1 VSLGVGRYRWNCAL
15 IDNSFPAYVAN
26 IIKNIPLCPSLPPDK
41 IIWNGTLNGVF
52 SVKSAYHMTLDLL
65 RRKNGEC
72 SSSSGRSEFWKKI
85 WAVKAPN
92 ASKNFLWRPCQ
103 NALPTKQNLLR
114 KGVVD
119 NDLCPYCQLEV
130 ESVIHAL
137 WNCPSAQDVWGCGP
151 ILFQKCPSIFS
162 DMAELV
168 SYLFTRLND
177 DLMSLTMVVFHRIW
191 LRRNKMIFDEQFYSP
206 MKVFIE
212 ASQFFEDFKMY
223 NLRESLLK
231 VPNVEGSNICKSWK
245 LPNAGFVKVN
255 WDASLN
261 PKSSLVGLGCVIRN
275 ENGYVIGAKCYA
287 CRATVDPLCA
297 EAMAALFALE
307 FGYEM
312 DFVNI
317 ESEGDSLQV
326 IKGLCNPDFSLDRF
340 GHFMDAIKQKA
351 SCFFVCKWRH
361 CYREANEVA
370 HILVRK
376 ASSICLSHV
385 WVEDLPYFISSTSF
399 RDLLASRL

>member
-1 VSLGVGRYRWNCAL
+1 
-15 IDNSFPAYVAN
+15 
-26 IIKNIPLCPSLPPDK
+26 
-41 IIWNGTLNGVF
+41 
-52 SVKSAYHMTLDLL
+52 
-65 RRKNGEC
+65 
-72 SSSSGRSEFWKKI
+72 
-85 WAVKAPN
+85 
-92 ASKNFLWRPCQ
+92 
-103 NALPTKQNLLR
+103 
-114 KGVVD
+114 VVD
-119 NDLCPYCQLEV
+119 NDLCPCCQLEV

-137 WNCPSAQDVWGCGP
+137 WNCPGAQDVWGCGP

-177 DLMSLTMVVFHRIW
+177 DLMSLTVVVFHRIW
-191 LRRNKMIFDEQFYSP
+191 LRRNKMIFEEQFYSP

-212 ASQFFEDFKMY
+212 ASQLFEDFKMY

-370 HILVRK
+370 HILARK